1 MKYYSF
7 FILALFALIISSCDN
22 EELNCSGIVYNYTI
36 EKTPDSIM
44 SADAH
49 DFILDVSAD
58 DAREAQNTWK
68 VACIAVLGF
77 RNEWYSADKDMSYRK
92 CDTLYIQNWLKV
104 YKIWKDGK
112 YKLKV
117 EMKENADSC
126 IRGCKLFIGRD
137 PKDKK
142 SPVVAYGNYVDILQD
157 YKQDNDESFAVNIR
171 YKGKLHT
178 TQATLDNNGNL
189 VYQDNSFAQLMDS
202 LSNAKDIN
210 AIVTE
215 SDVVDYYDAQ
225 DLQRDNTLRK
235 IIQHT
240 HKSPLVS
247 RSAEKAGSRL
257 SIQMAFVSAM
267 PML

>member
-7 FILALFALIISSCDN
+7 FILALFVLIISSCDN

-36 EKTPDSIM
+36 DKTPDSIM

-58 DAREAQNTWK
+58 DSREAQNTWK
-68 VACIAVLGF
+68 VACIAVLGV
-77 RNEWYSADKDMSYRK
+77 RNEWYSTDRDMSYRK
-92 CDTLYIQNWLKV
+92 CDTLYVQKWLKV

-126 IRGCKLFIGRD
+126 IRGCKLFIGRG
-137 PKDKK
+137 PKDKN

-157 YKQDNDESFAVNIR
+157 SKSDDNESFAVNIR
-171 YKGKLHT
+171 FKGKLHT
-178 TQATLDNNGNL
+178 SQATLDSNGNL

-215 SDVVDYYDAQ
+215 SDVVDYYDSQ
-225 DLQRDNTLRK
+225 DLQRNNTRVRLLTYK
-235 IIQHT
+235 FDTITIENTAGHE
-240 HKSPLVS
+240 SPLFIK
-247 RSAEKAGSRL
+247 ETHNFGGL
-257 SIQMAFVSAM
+257 H
-267 PML
+267 